1 MVHIFQIIQ
10 GQKVVTKN
18 IVYKEIQE
26 VQEHKPDVNLPL
38 FFLQALFDL
47 CLSTKFHLESKMIFY
62 VQSVPNTFDKKISP
76 SVRT

>member
-26 VQEHKPDVNLPL
+26 VQEHKPDVNLPH
-38 FFLQALFDL
+38 FF
-47 CLSTKFHLESKMIFY
+47 FY
-62 VQSVPNTFDKKISP
+62 KRFLICV
-76 SVRT
+76 